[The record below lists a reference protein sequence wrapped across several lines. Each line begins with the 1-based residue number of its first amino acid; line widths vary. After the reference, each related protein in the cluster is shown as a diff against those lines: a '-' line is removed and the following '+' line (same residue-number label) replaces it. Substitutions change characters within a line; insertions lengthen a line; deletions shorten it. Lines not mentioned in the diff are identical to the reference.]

1 MTTDDFGNKL
11 RSIQPIS
18 MAYRAAAS
26 VLLLSWISLLPAA
39 TQAQGMLPGCRLEG
53 GSLQCVPGLTADPEQ
68 QINVLNQEISTD
80 VQREG
85 RITQTIQGLKTFVLI
100 GEAKEG
106 ELLKAKFDLQGEQIN
121 SVEIH
126 WYQRQGDGHWKLV
139 SNRSEENYRI
149 SQADRGGSVMAVMVV
164 ATSDGNVKRVSSNVI
179 GPIR

>member
-1 MTTDDFGNKL
+1 
-11 RSIQPIS
+11 

-68 QINVLNQEISTD
+68 QINVLNKKSSTD
-80 VQREG
+80 VQMEG
-85 RITQTIQGLKTFVLI
+85 RITQTIEGLKKFVLI
-100 GEAKEG
+100 GEAREG
-106 ELLKAKFDLQGEQIN
+106 QLLKAKFDLQADEIN
-121 SVEIH
+121 SIHIH

-139 SNRSEENYRI
+139 SDLSEETYRI

-164 ATSDGNVKRVSSNVI
+164 ATSDGDVKRVSSNVI
-179 GPIR
+179 GPIQ